1 MTGTPWAFEDA
12 AVLRPYMVWANLVY
26 WAEWRRQKA

>member
-1 MTGTPWAFEDA
+1 MTGTLGVCGA
-12 AVLRPYMVWANLVY
+12 AVLRQYMVRANLVY